1 MPDPH
6 RPRSVLLTGGAG
18 FIGSNLVHHL
28 ISTDPDLR
36 IVDLDVLTYAADP
49 AHLEGLTDPSRH
61 TLVRGDITDRGLVD
75 RLMRDHEIDT
85 VIHLAAES
93 HVDRSISGP
102 AAFIQ
107 SNIVGTYTLL
117 EAARTF
123 WIDEKGAS
131 AGSRRFHHVS
141 TDEVY
146 GDLGPDDP
154 AFSVATPYRPSSPY
168 SASKAASDHLVRAW
182 ARTYG
187 VPVTLSNCSNN
198 YGPRQ
203 HPEKL
208 IPVVIRSCVERRP
221 IPVYGKGENVR
232 DWLHVADH
240 CAAIET
246 IVRRGTDGG
255 TYLVGA
261 DNEHRNIDIVRLIC
275 RLVAAELGAPEEE
288 ILALVTFVTDRPGHD
303 RRYAV
308 DGATTRALGWRSERD
323 FEQGLR
329 ETVRWYLPRFSVR

>member
-1 MPDPH
+1 MGDAH

-28 ISTDPDLR
+28 IASDPALR
-36 IVDLDVLTYAADP
+36 LVNLDVMTYAADRG
-49 AHLEGLTDPSRH
+49 HLEGLADPSRH
-61 TLVRGDITDRGLVD
+61 VLVEGDITDRALVD
-75 RLMRDHEIDT
+75 RLLREHEVDT
-85 VIHLAAES
+85 VVHLAAES
-93 HVDRSISGP
+93 HVDRSITGP
-102 AAFIQ
+102 AAFVQ

-117 EAARTF
+117 EAARS
-123 WIDEKGAS
+123 WWLDQGGAS
-131 AGSRRFHHVS
+131 DGTRRFHHVS

-154 AFSVATPYRPSSPY
+154 PFTEETPYRPSSPY
-168 SASKAASDHLVRAW
+168 SASKASSDHLVRAW

-187 VPVTLSNCSNN
+187 LPVTLSNCSNN

-232 DWLHVADH
+232 DWLHVTDH
-240 CAAIET
+240 CTAIDA
-246 IVRRGTDGG
+246 IVRRGAQGE

-261 DNEHRNIDIVRLIC
+261 DNERKNLDLVRILC
-275 RLVAAELGAPEEE
+275 QVVAEEIGAPADE
-288 ILALVTFVTDRPGHD
+288 ILGLISFVTDRPGHD
-303 RRYAV
+303 RRYGV
-308 DGATTRALGWRSERD
+308 DGSKTRALGWSADRSFDE
-323 FEQGLR
+323 GLR
-329 ETVRWYLPRFSVR
+329 ETVRWYLPRFA

>member
-1 MPDPH
+1 MADVH
-6 RPRSVLLTGGAG
+6 RPRSILLTGGAG

-28 ISTDPDLR
+28 IASDPELR
-36 IVDLDVLTYAADP
+36 LVNLDVMTYAADRG
-49 AHLEGLTDPSRH
+49 HLEGLADPSRH
-61 TLVRGDITDRGLVD
+61 VLVEGDIADRELVD
-75 RLMRDHEIDT
+75 RLLREHDVDT
-85 VIHLAAES
+85 IVHLAAES
-93 HVDRSISGP
+93 HVDRSITGP
-102 AAFIQ
+102 AAFVQ

-117 EAARTF
+117 EAARA
-123 WIDEKGAS
+123 WWLDAGGA
-131 AGSRRFHHVS
+131 AGRTRRFHHVS

-146 GDLGPDDP
+146 GDLGPEDP
-154 AFSVATPYRPSSPY
+154 PFTEDTPYRPSSPY

-187 VPVTLSNCSNN
+187 LPVTLSNCSNN

-240 CAAIET
+240 CTAIDA
-246 IVRRGTDGG
+246 IVRRGEQGE

-261 DNEHRNIDIVRLIC
+261 DNERKNLDLVRILC
-275 RLVAAELGAPEEE
+275 RVVAEEIGAPTEE
-288 ILALVTFVTDRPGHD
+288 ILGLISFVTDRPGHD
-303 RRYAV
+303 RRYGV
-308 DGATTRALGWRSERD
+308 DGSKTRALGWSAARSFDE
-323 FEQGLR
+323 GLR
-329 ETVRWYLPRFSVR
+329 ETVRWYLPRFA